1 MAKISA
7 SEVAK
12 LRKATGAGLMD
23 CKKALVETEGDFDAA
38 VDTLRKK
45 GQKIAA
51 KRAERDASEGCTLA
65 KTSDDKKVGVVVSL
79 NCETDFVAKNDDF
92 VALTNEIVD
101 LALANKASNLEELNA
116 LSFRGGTLG
125 EEIVNQTGVIG
136 EKLEISCYE
145 KVEAAYVIP
154 YIHQGNKLAVIVG
167 FNQEIADE
175 QVAKDVA
182 MQVAAMSPIAVDK
195 DGIDEKTVAKE
206 IEIGK
211 ELAMNEGKPAN
222 LAEKIAM
229 GRLGK
234 FYKENTL
241 LNQMFVKDNKKSI
254 SQYLSETDKNLTVTE
269 FKRYSLS

>member
-7 SEVAK
+7 SDVAK

-23 CKKALVETEGDFDAA
+23 CKKALQETEGDFETA
-38 VDTLRKK
+38 VDVLRKK

-51 KRAERDASEGCTLA
+51 KRAERDASEGCVIA
-65 KTSDDKKVGVVVSL
+65 KTSNDNKGGVVVSL
-79 NCETDFVAKNDDF
+79 NCETDFVAKNEDF
-92 VALTNEIVD
+92 IKLTNEIAD
-101 LALANKASNLEELNA
+101 LALTNKATNLDELNA
-116 LSFRGGTLG
+116 LSFRGTTLG
-125 EEIVNQTGVIG
+125 EEIITQTGVIG
-136 EKLEISCYE
+136 EKLELSFYG
-145 KVEAAYVIP
+145 KVEADYVIP

-167 FNQEIADE
+167 FSREVADE

-195 DGIDEKTVAKE
+195 DGIDQKTIDKE

-211 ELAMNEGKPAN
+211 ELAMNEGKPEA
-222 LAEKIAM
+222 LAGKIAM

-254 SQYLSETDKNLTVTE
+254 SQYLKESNKDLTVTE